1 MKDKDFIL
9 NYLEKSISQAKFS
22 VAAMTKS
29 LFFLPKK
36 APGTFRPVVPG
47 EGLGKLV
54 ANGLKEL
61 IMPAA
66 KEILGDFLQLGVMF
80 SGGTSVAIHS
90 ALIAREVVRRR
101 EGKEMFLALLDF
113 SNAFN
118 SVSVEA
124 VLAAVNRLK
133 VSSTIKKA
141 LLTYLQ
147 SIQIVHDGKAFAL
160 LRGLCQGDVLSS
172 LLFAVTIHPLVEKLH
187 KDWGML
193 KLKTNES
200 VEDSP
205 TIVELPRTTSYLDD
219 ISVIVDSE
227 DDYKKLL

>member
-36 APGTFRPVVPG
+36 APGTVRPVVPG

-66 KEILGDFLQLGVMF
+66 KEILGDFIQLGVMF

-141 LLTYLQ
+141 LLTYL
-147 SIQIVHDGKAFAL
+147 
-160 LRGLCQGDVLSS
+160 
-172 LLFAVTIHPLVEKLH
+172 
-187 KDWGML
+187 
-193 KLKTNES
+193 
-200 VEDSP
+200 
-205 TIVELPRTTSYLDD
+205 
-219 ISVIVDSE
+219 
-227 DDYKKLL
+227 